1 MTIKMRNLNS
11 DVTSLLRGMMIG
23 DVWYV
28 DGDKGDDYASGAD
41 LKNALRTLLTAVTKP
56 VSGNHDYILCVG
68 AETAT
73 ASVAIT
79 QDDLHIIGIGNGGM
93 ANTWNRG
100 FQYTA
105 LTAIDAIQPAAT
117 ADGLEMAGI
126 KVFTSQTSIFCDDAG
141 ADGMFFHDMTFTPPG
156 DTTTDA
162 TGIVFDLEGK
172 YPVVS
177 DSLFIGLAAAINAAG
192 YGGVVERCVF
202 QSDSSAAAAIT
213 LAAASDNFIVKDC
226 AFNLSHASGIAITVA
241 ATGDD
246 GFVLNSYFD
255 GTMTVPIS
263 AASAADILIAG
274 CYNDVITTL
283 TTSTVFTAI
292 TTN

>member
-162 TGIVFDLEGK
+162 SGICFDMEGK
-172 YPVVS
+172 YLTIS
-177 DSLFIGLAAAINAAG
+177 DCIFRGIKLAIDLAGTGNIIERCYFQSNVAAAKAVN
-192 YGGVVERCVF
+192 
-202 QSDSSAAAAIT
+202 
-213 LAAASDNFIVKDC
+213 
-226 AFNLSHASGIAITVA
+226 
-241 ATGDD
+241 
-246 GFVLNSYFD
+246 
-255 GTMTVPIS
+255 
-263 AASAADILIAG
+263 
-274 CYNDVITTL
+274 
-283 TTSTVFTAI
+283 
-292 TTN
+292 